1 MLIVKKIR
9 CINRQTRD
17 GVHIMQ
23 CFSPY
28 LLSTLQSK
36 NYLMRKEKVIAI
48 SHETLKRLITLL
60 EPFVLATRELE
71 ADDIPTQHII
81 IPWYFSLMK
90 LIQSRNTKV

>member
-1 MLIVKKIR
+1 MFQSISSQYSSIEE
-9 CINRQTRD
+9 
-17 GVHIMQ
+17 
-23 CFSPY
+23 
-28 LLSTLQSK
+28 LLDAKGESHRLDD
-36 NYLMRKEKVIAI
+36 I